1 MARGWECPG
10 LGNRGASF
18 LKIPPGRSIRVPNTE
33 PGKKIGGFFFPTFMR
48 YVSIVAVLL
57 LTKFS
62 PVALYMKVDRPSI
75 VFRQGSV
82 EGRWRWHSGRAAY
95 CTCGLH
101 GSVVWSGRN
110 VDNFSLRIRVCH
122 LAEPGTHFHQVL
134 PRDGFRRLCG
144 W

>member
-1 MARGWECPG
+1 
-10 LGNRGASF
+10 
-18 LKIPPGRSIRVPNTE
+18 
-33 PGKKIGGFFFPTFMR
+33 MR

-62 PVALYMKVDRPSI
+62 RVALYMKVDRPSI

-95 CTCGLH
+95 CMCGLH